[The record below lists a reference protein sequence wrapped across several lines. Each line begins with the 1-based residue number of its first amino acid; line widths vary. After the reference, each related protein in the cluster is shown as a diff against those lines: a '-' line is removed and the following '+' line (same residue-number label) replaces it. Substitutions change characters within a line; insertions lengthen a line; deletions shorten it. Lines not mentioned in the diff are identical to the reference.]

1 MLEIKCN
8 QENQEIVFNGSAT
21 RILLELVQVSTQ
33 ILNELADTQQEKQEL
48 YKIFIDSIQDNS

>member
-8 QENQEIVFNGSAT
+8 QENHEIVLNGSAT

-33 ILNELADTQQEKQEL
+33 ILNEIADTQQEKQEL
-48 YKIFIDSIQDNS
+48 YKIFIDAIQDNL